1 MDHAPVRPSIGR
13 QADPGAYACS
23 PSPANASPR
32 IVRFPFIGTGI
43 GTGSIRVQWWRCAAH
58 SALPR
63 PVRGLPSRR
72 APSEC
77 AAPASTA
84 FQAGVW
90 VWTAHVGVEDPNA
103 DLDARWTTK
112 FAGRGGAGRGADAGG
127 LDGRVWRVWRGSA
140 RPRGLGGRELVSLL
154 SARAPRALAT
164 PAMRSSAR
172 YNRSD
177 AKLFCRTQGV
187 ELGFRF
193 PFTFPPVLRPRFRG
207 HGPAPCEWYGS
218 WRSGIG
224 FTWNGRGLVSWM

>member
-1 MDHAPVRPSIGR
+1 MDHAPVGPSIGR

-112 FAGRGGAGRGADAGG
+112 FAGRGGAPMQVGSTGVFGASGAVRRGRADSADASSCPCYRLEPRAPLLRLPCALRRVTTGRTRSCSAARKGSNWGSASPPRSLLFSDRDFEGTVRRHVSGMVVGG
-127 LDGRVWRVWRGSA
+127 LG
-140 RPRGLGGRELVSLL
+140 
-154 SARAPRALAT
+154 
-164 PAMRSSAR
+164 
-172 YNRSD
+172 
-177 AKLFCRTQGV
+177 
-187 ELGFRF
+187 
-193 PFTFPPVLRPRFRG
+193 
-207 HGPAPCEWYGS
+207 
-218 WRSGIG
+218 
-224 FTWNGRGLVSWM
+224 